1 MKHLLTPFLF
11 LIGLTG
17 LAQPTYLD
25 LFIQFDQY
33 PGETSWTLT
42 QDTIPLITSP
52 NYGSPEYINNTI
64 EQTLFLESGV
74 EYTFT
79 ITDDFGDGICCGFGA
94 GYFTLGN
101 ECEGLIIENLEFGD
115 SIAEY
120 IFTLGPCEIP
130 PPVYGCTDE
139 TALNYNPEAN
149 EIYNGQI
156 APTSCN
162 PFYPSN
168 YNYFG
173 IDLDYFNENQSAF
186 AIGTEITVDGFT
198 YYIDGTSTP
207 NNCNAGVAMIYV
219 VTDPTL
225 ADGNLFDTMQ
235 VGALFTDL
243 YPEDT
248 WEINPCEY
256 IYGCNN
262 PLAINYNPE
271 ATSNDG
277 SCILVTGCMDPTAL
291 NYNPAAVTE
300 FAPGIPGPPP
310 CQYFVLDTT
319 SCGVDSVELIV
330 EITVDQ
336 YPQETSWNLITN
348 WNEDQV
354 VMEVL
359 EGEYDGLTMGTT
371 VTHTACVA
379 DNTNFTFRIFDS
391 YGDGLGG
398 SQWGGIDG
406 EWIVYTACDTIAS
419 GVGNFGFNAMANGN
433 TGDCDDLPIEGCM
446 DDNYLEY
453 NPEAV
458 FDDGSCLTE
467 KIYGCIDENSINYDE
482 NANTAEQFS
491 NCSHTLNLT
500 DLSANGWGGS
510 FLMVIQG
517 EDYYGPFTVPPGE
530 ALFTT
535 EIDFNSNELIKA
547 FFYTDPLSA
556 FFANECGF
564 EILSPSGEVIVFGGD
579 NPILNPI
586 RFSPFMYSGM
596 GQCLETCIPIVEG
609 CTDETACN
617 YDENAN
623 TLSSCTYNIEY
634 YDCNNQCNSDL
645 DGDGVCDELEVIG
658 CQDPSQY
665 NFNILA
671 TDPGECEP
679 FIYGCTDNTMFNFN
693 PEANT
698 DNNSCIPVIFGCIDE
713 TSFNYDPLANTNND
727 SCIPFVLGCTDATA
741 FNYDIEANTDDNSC
755 EDIVEGCTQSNQFN
769 YNPDANT
776 DDGSCYPFVY
786 GCLNPNSYTYNDYDN
801 DGVGNPLTGID
812 GVDVN
817 TNNNLCVPFIYG
829 CLDETAFN
837 YNPDANTEDVN
848 NPCEPFVYGC
858 MDPTQFNYNVNANTD
873 DGSCIEFVYGCTD
886 ELAFNYDPLA
896 NTNVGC
902 ESVIQGCTDP
912 EAFNFNILA
921 NTDDGTCVDVV
932 FGCTD
937 ETAFNYNP
945 LANTNVGCESV
956 VEGCTDEEAINYNPQ
971 ANTDNGTCEA
981 EVFGCTDPT
990 AFNYDELANT
1000 DNGSCEEIIFGCLD
1014 ETALNYNADA
1024 NTDNGSCEEVV
1035 EGCMDPL
1042 ALNYN
1047 ELANVED
1054 GSCIDAIYGC
1064 TDPTAFNY
1072 NELAN
1077 ADNGTCIEVVEGCTD
1092 PSAFNYNPEANTEDF
1107 SCIEVVYGC
1116 TDPQA
1121 ANYDELANTDNGTCE
1136 TVYANCIDPVVE
1148 TYNLLDLESSC
1159 FAWVIDVSPSCC
1171 NNEWVD
1177 GCQTLYNYCDENTV
1191 TNVEEFGET
1200 QITVFPNPTRD
1211 IITIASSLNVNA
1223 TLYNAIGQPIYQN
1236 NNVQQIDLSK
1246 YEAGIYNLILTYN
1259 DLQFTKKIVK
1269 Q

>member
-1 MKHLLTPFLF
+1 MDMSLQTT
-11 LIGLTG
+11 I
-17 LAQPTYLD
+17 
-25 LFIQFDQY
+25 
-33 PGETSWTLT
+33 
-42 QDTIPLITSP
+42 IPLD
-52 NYGSPEYINNTI
+52 
-64 EQTLFLESGV
+64 V
-74 EYTFT
+74 EDYNF
-79 ITDDFGDGICCGFGA
+79 IIYDEFGDGICCEYGEGWFGVSNDC
-94 GYFTLGN
+94 GLEEYVYDFDSVTDTIFFTL
-101 ECEGLIIENLEFGD
+101 EQCAL
-115 SIAEY
+115 
-120 IFTLGPCEIP
+120 P
-130 PPVYGCTDE
+130 PPPIVGCMDS
-139 TALNYNPEAN
+139 TAVNYNPEA
-149 EIYNGQI
+149 GQNNYTGQVT
-156 APTSCN
+156 PTSCN
-162 PFYPSN
+162 SFYPSN

-173 IDLDYFNENQSAF
+173 IALDYYNENQSAF
-186 AIGTEITVDGFT
+186 TIGTEISVGGFT

-243 YPEDT
+243 YEEDT
-248 WEINPCEY
+248 WVINPCEY

-262 PLAINYNPE
+262 PLAINYDPI

-277 SCILVTGCMDPTAL
+277 SCILISGCMDPTAV
-291 NYNPAAVTE
+291 NYNPAAVVE
-300 FAPGIPGPPP
+300 FPPGPPGPPP
-310 CQYFVLDTT
+310 CQYFTLDTT

-348 WNEDQV
+348 WNEDQI

-359 EGEYDGLTMGTT
+359 EGEYGDLTMGTT

-419 GVGNFGFNAMANGN
+419 GGGNFGFNAMANGN

-458 FDDGSCLTE
+458 LDDGSCLTE
-467 KIYGCIDENSINYDE
+467 KVYGCIDENSINYDE

-491 NCSHTLNLT
+491 NCLHTLNLT

-510 FLMVIQG
+510 FLIVIQG
-517 EDYYGPFTVPPGE
+517 EDYYGPFTVPSGE

-564 EILSPSGEVIVFGGD
+564 EILSPSGEVVVFGGD

-609 CTDETACN
+609 CTDEIACN
-617 YDENAN
+617 YDPNAN

-645 DGDGVCDELEVIG
+645 DGDGVCDELEVEG
-658 CQDPSQY
+658 CQDPLQY

-679 FIYGCTDNTMFNFN
+679 FIYGCTD
-693 PEANT
+693 
-698 DNNSCIPVIFGCIDE
+698 E
-713 TSFNYDPLANTNND
+713 TALNYDL
-727 SCIPFVLGCTDATA
+727 
-741 FNYDIEANTDDNSC
+741 
-755 EDIVEGCTQSNQFN
+755 
-769 YNPDANT
+769 
-776 DDGSCYPFVY
+776 
-786 GCLNPNSYTYNDYDN
+786 
-801 DGVGNPLTGID
+801 
-812 GVDVN
+812 
-817 TNNNLCVPFIYG
+817 
-829 CLDETAFN
+829 
-837 YNPDANTEDVN
+837 
-848 NPCEPFVYGC
+848 
-858 MDPTQFNYNVNANTD
+858 
-873 DGSCIEFVYGCTD
+873 
-886 ELAFNYDPLA
+886 LA

-902 ESVIQGCTDP
+902 ISIVEGCTDP
-912 EAFNFNILA
+912 EAFNYNPSA
-921 NTDDGTCVDVV
+921 NVEDESCIEVI

-945 LANTNVGCESV
+945 LANTNVGCESI
-956 VEGCTDEEAINYNPQ
+956 VEGCTDPEAFNFNILANTDDNSCEEIILGCTDETAFNYNPNANTNVGCESVIEGCTDIEAYNFNPSANTNNGSCEEVVFGCTDENAFNFNPLANTNVGCESIVEGCTNEEAINYNPQ

-981 EVFGCTDPT
+981 EIFGCTNPT
-990 AFNYDELANT
+990 AFNYDPLANT
-1000 DNGSCEEIIFGCLD
+1000 DNGSCEEVIFGCLD
-1014 ETALNYNADA
+1014 ETALNYNPGA
-1024 NTDNGSCEEVV
+1024 NTDNGSCEEIV

-1064 TDPTAFNY
+1064 TDSNAFNY

-1077 ADNGTCIEVVEGCTD
+1077 ADNGTCIDVIEGCTD

-1107 SCIEVVYGC
+1107 SCIEVIYGC

-1121 ANYDELANTDNGTCE
+1121 ANYNELANTDNGTCE
-1136 TVYANCIDPVVE
+1136 TVYANCIDPVIE
-1148 TYNLLDLESSC
+1148 TYNLLSFESEC

-1171 NNEWVD
+1171 NNGWAN
-1177 GCQTLYNYCDENTV
+1177 GCQELYNYCDENTV
-1191 TNVEEFGET
+1191 TSIEEFGET
-1200 QITVFPNPTRD
+1200 QIVVFPNPTRE
-1211 IITIASSLNVNA
+1211 I
-1223 TLYNAIGQPIYQN
+1223 
-1236 NNVQQIDLSK
+1236 
-1246 YEAGIYNLILTYN
+1246 
-1259 DLQFTKKIVK
+1259 
-1269 Q
+1269 